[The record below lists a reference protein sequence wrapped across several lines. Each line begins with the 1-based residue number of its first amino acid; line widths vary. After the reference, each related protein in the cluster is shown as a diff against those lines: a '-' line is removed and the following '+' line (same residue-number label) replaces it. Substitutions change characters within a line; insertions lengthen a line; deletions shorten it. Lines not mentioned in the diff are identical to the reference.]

1 MMRQIII
8 QKMRLLNFKGVR
20 ELSIEFGRGQTD
32 ISGCNGSGKTTVF
45 DAFTWLMFGKD
56 SRDRKAFEIKTLDER
71 GAAIPKLPHEVSAVL
86 EVDGQEVSLT
96 RRFNEKW
103 VKRRGLAIEE
113 FAGHEEER
121 LYNGVPCSL
130 KEWNEKIAAICGEQV
145 FKFITSPS
153 YFVSQ
158 KPDVQRAMLFRMA
171 GNISDDEIAA
181 GNADFTALLANLT
194 GKSMEEYKREIQA
207 RKRRLKAEIDAIPE
221 RIDERRRDTPQSG
234 DFTALE
240 AELQAKQD
248 ALKEIYSK
256 LTDIAKLT
264 RDANEEKI
272 RQSRKVGELKQK
284 RTALEY
290 GIKEAAMAEYRKGQ
304 NARISLEA
312 DIQRVERSIK
322 SIKDNVLS
330 WRKDLAKYTEQ
341 REALRAEWKRI
352 NATSISFSDE
362 DFKCPTCGRRLEV
375 SDIEAKQAA
384 MTENFNKRKAE
395 SLSDNVARGKSC
407 KQRIEELVGYISDSE
422 GQLDKYAKKLEELQ
436 YKLSTL
442 QTDEMPDTAP
452 IIAQNEDYK
461 ALTQEIE
468 RAEKEAAE
476 PVRLPS
482 TDELTEGRTTLT
494 ASIDELKTMLAQK
507 EVIARNEARVK
518 ELTGQLRTQSEELA
532 RLEGVEFTMAA
543 FAKAKIEAVE
553 AKINGLFSRVRFKMY
568 EQQINGG
575 EVETCEA
582 TVGGVPYS
590 SLNNAGQINAGI
602 DIINAICRYDGV
614 CAPIFVDNAE
624 AVNSLTPT
632 FSQLIR
638 LVVTEDKSLII
649 H

>member
-1 MMRQIII
+1 MKRIQI
-8 QKMRLLNFKGVR
+8 KSLRLVNFKGVR
-20 ELSIEFGRGQTD
+20 SLSIEMNSKKTEVFGA
-32 ISGCNGSGKTTVF
+32 NGSGKTTIF
-45 DAFTWLMFGKD
+45 DAFTWLLFGKD
-56 SRDRKAFEIKTLDER
+56 SRDRKQFEIKTLDADGKPIQR
-71 GAAIPKLPHEVSAVL
+71 LPHEVVGEL
-86 EVDGQEVSLT
+86 LVDGELVSLT
-96 RRFNEKW
+96 RRFCEKW
-103 VKRRGLAIEE
+103 VKPRGQAEE
-113 FAGHEEER
+113 VFAGHEEER
-121 LYNGVPCSL
+121 LYNDVPCSL

-171 GNISDDEIAA
+171 GNISDNEIAA

-194 GKSMEEYKREIQA
+194 GKSMDEYKREIQA
-207 RKRRLKAEIDAIPE
+207 KKRRLKAEIDTIPE
-221 RIDERRRDTPQSG
+221 RIDERRRDTPQAT
-234 DFTALE
+234 DFAALE
-240 AELQAKQD
+240 TELQAKQS
-248 ALKEIYSK
+248 ALAEIEAR
-256 LTDIAKLT
+256 LTDIAKLM
-264 RDANEEKI
+264 REANDEKL

-290 GIKEAAMAEYRKGQ
+290 EIKEAAMAEYRKGQ
-304 NARISLEA
+304 NDRISLEA
-312 DIQRVERSIK
+312 DAQRVGRSIK

-330 WRKDLAKYTEQ
+330 WEKDLAKYNEQ

-352 NATSISFSDE
+352 NATSITFSDE

-395 SLSDNVARGKSC
+395 SLSDNVVRGKSC
-407 KQRIEELVGYISDSE
+407 KQRIEELVGYISDGE

-436 YKLSTL
+436 YKLSILPTN
-442 QTDEMPDTAP
+442 EMPDTAP
-452 IIAQNEDYK
+452 IIAQNGEYK
-461 ALTQEIE
+461 ALAQEID
-468 RAEKEAAE
+468 RAEKEASE

-482 TDELTEGRTTLT
+482 TDELTEGRQTLT
-494 ASIDELKTMLAQK
+494 ASIDELKAMLAQK
-507 EVIARNEARVK
+507 EVIARNEERIK
-518 ELTGQLRTQSEELA
+518 ELTEQLRTQSEELA

-553 AKINGLFSRVRFKMY
+553 AKINGLFSLVRFKMY
-568 EQQINGG
+568 DQQINGG

-624 AVNSLTPT
+624 AVNTLTPT
-632 FSQLIR
+632 SSQLIR